1 MDARSA
7 RCAFALLTLIF
18 AAGAVHKT
26 PNFVVHAP
34 SDRIAV
40 QIGTLA
46 EEFRDELAVEWLGKK
61 LPRWAKSCEIHVEV
75 GDQLGAG
82 GATSFAFDRD
92 HKGEMQVFGW
102 TMRIQ
107 GSLERICDSVLPHEV
122 SHTILACHF
131 RRPLPRWADEGA
143 ATLVEHDS
151 EQRRQRR
158 LLEEVLKTGRR
169 IPLRKLF
176 AMTEYPQDMRDVM
189 TLYAQGYSIADYLV
203 QQGGKRKYL
212 DFIESAHHDGWDHA
226 LQHHYGLGNVDRFE
240 RRWNGW
246 VLAGSPPLERPDG
259 SMLAD
264 ANDSRGLV
272 VRGQNPEAS
281 AKGGS
286 ATRPTRSQPASRG
299 FAQPTRP
306 RDAPNTTQA
315 PSNEGWVPV
324 AASRRVRPVP
334 RDDVPEFADGG
345 SFDLPRQRRA
355 AEPLD
360 FPSR

>member
-7 RCAFALLTLIF
+7 RCAFALLTLF
-18 AAGAVHKT
+18 FSAGAVHKT

-34 SDRIAV
+34 SERIAV

-46 EEFRDELAVEWLGKK
+46 EEFRDELAVEWLGRK
-61 LPRWAKSCEIHVEV
+61 LPRWSRPCEIRVKV
-75 GDQLGAG
+75 GEQLGAG

-92 HKGEMQVFGW
+92 HTGQMQVFGW
-102 TMRIQ
+102 TMQIQ

-212 DFIESAHHDGWDHA
+212 EFIESAHREGWDHA
-226 LQHHYGLGNVDRFE
+226 LQNHYGLGNVDSFE

-264 ANDSRGLV
+264 ANAPRGLV
-272 VRGQNPEAS
+272 VRGQNPETPAAS
-281 AKGGS
+281 AP
-286 ATRPTRSQPASRG
+286 PTLPPKSRQAASG
-299 FAQPTRP
+299 VAQPTR
-306 RDAPNTTQA
+306 RSEASTATRG

-334 RDDVPEFADGG
+334 RNDGSVFAGGG

-355 AEPLD
+355 SEPLD
-360 FPSR
+360 SPSP